1 MPPKSTQSDVE
12 LRNPWNHEYQ
22 SQLQGNSCFPNSM
35 ALAGLEPA
43 IIGSDDQATGL
54 VLMPCGSRSRGQAKV
69 LGR

>member
-12 LRNPWNHEYQ
+12 LRNLWRHEYQ
-22 SQLQGNSCFPNSM
+22 SQLQGNACFPNSM

-43 IIGSDDQATGL
+43 IFGSDDQAKGL
-54 VLMPCGSRSRGQAKV
+54 LLMPCGSRSRGQDKV